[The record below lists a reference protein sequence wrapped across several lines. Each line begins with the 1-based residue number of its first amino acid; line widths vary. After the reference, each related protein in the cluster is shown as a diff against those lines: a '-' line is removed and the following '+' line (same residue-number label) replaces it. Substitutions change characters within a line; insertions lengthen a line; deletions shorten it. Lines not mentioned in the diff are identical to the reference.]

1 MNTMHVAVGV
11 CVVGEHTLDLE
22 AFAMTA
28 GVDVARIQQWV
39 EEGLLMPSAT
49 TGITPTAATTI
60 TTPPAWR
67 FDGEALARARRILRL
82 QRDFDANLQSVAVML
97 QLLDE
102 IETLRAHLRRAGIR
116 LPD

>member
-1 MNTMHVAVGV
+1 MNTTHVAVGV
-11 CVVGEHTLDLE
+11 CVVGEHTLDLDV
-22 AFAMTA
+22 FAMTT

-49 TGITPTAATTI
+49 TT
-60 TTPPAWR
+60 TTPSAWR

-82 QRDFDANLQSVAVML
+82 QRDFDANLQCVAVML

-102 IETLRAHLRRAGIR
+102 IETLRAHLRREGIPFAGA
-116 LPD
+116 L